1 MGVYDESL
9 QMPPRSDDPAS
20 PQIEPSDPDYVVIR
34 TALDL
39 QRLSADILGDRDRP
53 IVGLTPSAEGPQ
65 PVLAASEVRALV
77 GPGVRIYLIPDDELL
92 QEFQEMIGPRLR
104 TERAAVRIWWPGA
117 SVRCDP
123 VNHPLVVALEGERP
137 EDTLEEFT
145 EQFHLSRPRVRR
157 EIMLMEDAR
166 AFLEREFD
174 GMQQRNRELHERL
187 RDTQVECHRL
197 RTRAERAEARLTAA
211 LRQPDSG

>member
-9 QMPPRSDDPAS
+9 HIPPRSDDPV
-20 PQIEPSDPDYVVIR
+20 PLQIEPSDPDYVVIQ
-34 TALDL
+34 TADDL

-53 IVGLTPSAEGPQ
+53 IVGLTLSVEGYE
-65 PVLAASEVRALV
+65 PVLAASDVRAVV
-77 GPGVRIYLIPDDELL
+77 GPGVRIYLIPDDDLL
-92 QEFQEMIGPRLR
+92 QEFQEMIGPRLK
-104 TERAAVRIWWPGA
+104 TERAAARIWWPGA

-137 EDTLEEFT
+137 EDTFEEFT

-166 AFLEREFD
+166 AYLEHELN
-174 GMQQRNRELHERL
+174 GMQQCNRELAERL

-211 LRQPDSG
+211 LRQPDSD